1 MNLWRDITPGPDA
14 PNVVHVVVEIPRGS
28 RNKYEFDKN
37 LGAIRIDRVLYSSMV
52 YPGDYGFIP
61 QTMYDDGDPLDI
73 FVMTNEPTFPGCI
86 IPARPIGLFRMK
98 DKGEPDDKILAVPV
112 GDPFYR
118 DYHDIGDIPQHFL
131 AECAH
136 FFATYKDLEGVFV
149 KTLGWERAASA
160 QERIEYGMAEYKKM
174 VARDKKKAPKV
185 RRKSH

>member
-1 MNLWRDITPGPDA
+1 
-14 PNVVHVVVEIPRGS
+14 
-28 RNKYEFDKN
+28 
-37 LGAIRIDRVLYSSMV
+37 MV
-52 YPGDYGFIP
+52 YPGDYGFVP

-131 AECAH
+131 AECSH
-136 FFATYKDLEGVFV
+136 FFAVYKDLEGVHV
-149 KTLGWERAASA
+149 KTLGWERAAVA
-160 QERIEYGMAEYKKM
+160 KERVQYGYDEYQKMLAAE
-174 VARDKKKAPKV
+174 KKKAGK
-185 RRKSH
+185 RRK